1 MKSEIYTEAL
11 EKLKSYCAYQERC
24 EFEVIKKLESLGINE
39 AGILTLISKLKQQNY
54 LDNGRYAEA
63 FTSGKHKIKG
73 WGKVKIRV
81 ALKAKRLPEELITKA
96 LEQLD
101 QEVYSARLNEVAQKK
116 WRLLGDKKDQN
127 TRQKLFRFLYGKGY
141 ESELVNRIISELWG
155 RSF

>member
-1 MKSEIYTEAL
+1 MKSEIFTEAL

-24 EFEVIKKLESLGINE
+24 EFEVIKKLESFGTNKTDII
-39 AGILTLISKLKQQNY
+39 AIVSKLKQQNY

-63 FTSGKHKIKG
+63 FASGKHKIKG

-101 QEVYSARLNEVAQKK
+101 QEVYSARLKELTQKK
-116 WRLLGDKKDQN
+116 WRLLGDKKDRN

-141 ESELVNRIISELWG
+141 ESELVNRIISDLWE
-155 RSF
+155 S

>member
-1 MKSEIYTEAL
+1 MKSEIITEAL

-24 EFEVIKKLESLGINE
+24 EFEVIKKLESIGINE
-39 AGILTLISKLKQQNY
+39 TGILTLISKLKQQNY
-54 LDNGRYAEA
+54 LDNGRFAEA
-63 FTSGKHKIKG
+63 FASGKHKIKG

-101 QEVYSARLNEVAQKK
+101 QEVYSARLKEITQKK
-116 WRLLGDKKDQN
+116 WRLLGDKKDRN

-155 RSF
+155 R

>member
-1 MKSEIYTEAL
+1 MKSELFTESL

-39 AGILTLISKLKQQNY
+39 TDIIAIVSKLKQQNY

-63 FTSGKHKIKG
+63 FASGKHKIKG

-81 ALKAKRLPEELITKA
+81 ALKAQRLPDELITRALDELDPKA
-96 LEQLD
+96 
-101 QEVYSARLNEVAQKK
+101 YSTRLNEVAQKK
-116 WRLLGDKKDQN
+116 WRLLGKKRDRN

-141 ESELVNRIISELWG
+141 ESELINRVITNLWE
-155 RSF
+155 S